1 MKRILAIALC
11 ICLALA
17 AYAEDKKPAA
27 TTPATAPAATTP
39 AAQPDSSYSIGMLL
53 GANLKSNGLIVN
65 LDSFMAGFKASQTG
79 AKPKYTDEE
88 AQAAVQ
94 AALAVAKEKKLAA
107 TLAEG
112 KAYLESNKK
121 KAGVKVTASGLQ
133 YEVLKAGSGKK
144 PVATDTVKVDYEGK
158 SIAGVVFDSSYERGE
173 PVTFPLDQV
182 IPGWTEGVQLM
193 NVGSKYRLVVPSEL
207 AYGDQGAGDVIAPNA
222 VLVFEVELLSIEVPE
237 AAAPADA
244 PAETPAAPAD
254 PAKK

>member
-1 MKRILAIALC
+1 MKRIFAIALC

-27 TTPATAPAATTP
+27 GAAPAAATAAP

-53 GANLKSNGLIVN
+53 GANLKSNGLIVD
-65 LDSFMAGFKASQTG
+65 LDAFMAGFKDTQTG

-94 AALAVAKEKKLAA
+94 AALSVAKEKKLAA
-107 TLAEG
+107 VLAEG
-112 KAYLESNKK
+112 KAFLENNKK

-133 YEVLKAGSGKK
+133 YEVIKAGTGKK

-158 SIAGVVFDSSYERGE
+158 SIAGAVFDSSYQRGE
-173 PVTFPLDQV
+173 PVTFPLNQV

-193 NVGSKYRLVVPSEL
+193 NVGSKYRFVVPSEL
-207 AYGDQGAGDVIAPNA
+207 AYGDQGAGDVIEPNA
-222 VLVFEVELLSIEVPE
+222 VLVFEVELLSIEAPE
-237 AAAPADA
+237 AAAPAEA
-244 PAETPAAPAD
+244 PAAPAD